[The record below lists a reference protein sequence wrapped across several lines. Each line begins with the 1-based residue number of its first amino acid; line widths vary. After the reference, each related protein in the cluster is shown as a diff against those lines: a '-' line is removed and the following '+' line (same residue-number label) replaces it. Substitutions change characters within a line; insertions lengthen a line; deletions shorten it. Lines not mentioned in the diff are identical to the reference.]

1 MVTVGTLA
9 VKSFVN
15 KDATLRDAAK
25 VMVRSGIGGAAAIDE
40 KGRLSFLVTDNDIAN
55 ALARGEDPEV
65 AKAIEYATLSP
76 LTVKS
81 DIDVLEAL
89 RIMKRYDI
97 SHLPVIE
104 NNRVIGITYARDL
117 VFAIL
122 DHVPVGKAIIANSAK
137 PLIDISED
145 TKVSDAVTEMVRND
159 VEALKVNNKMFT
171 IKDMLYAVAEGEPY
185 EEPVS
190 KYVSGKVIVTD
201 ERSDLFCA
209 LSLMK
214 SNKVEYLMLWNNKY
228 VNVKDLAKVVPDIIK
243 ELLRF
248 VILSKKDV
256 RLRGAI
262 RTAGKYKAVI
272 IVEGEDE
279 LRKVLDTIGSDVEVL
294 VERG

>member
-1 MVTVGTLA
+1 MVTVGSLA
-9 VKSFVN
+9 VKSFVS
-15 KDATLRDAAK
+15 KDASLRDAAK

-65 AKAIEYATLSP
+65 VKAIEYATLSP
-76 LTVKS
+76 LTVKP
-81 DIDVLEAL
+81 DVDALEAL

-97 SHLPVIE
+97 SHLPVVE
-104 NNRVIGITYARDL
+104 NNKVLGIAYARDL

-122 DHVPVGKAIIANSAK
+122 DHVPVGKAVIADSAK
-137 PLIDISED
+137 PLIEVSED
-145 TKVSDAVTEMVRND
+145 TKVSEAVTEMVRND
-159 VEALKVNNKMFT
+159 VEAVKVGNKLFT
-171 IKDMLYAVAEGEPY
+171 IRDMLHAVAEGEPY
-185 EEPVS
+185 EDPVS
-190 KYVSGKVIVTD
+190 KYANDKVIVTD

-228 VNVKDLAKVVPDIIK
+228 VNVKDLAKVVPDIVK

-256 RLRGAI
+256 NIKGAI

-272 IVEGEDE
+272 VVEGEDE
-279 LRKVLDTIGSDVEVL
+279 LRKVLDAIGGDVEVL